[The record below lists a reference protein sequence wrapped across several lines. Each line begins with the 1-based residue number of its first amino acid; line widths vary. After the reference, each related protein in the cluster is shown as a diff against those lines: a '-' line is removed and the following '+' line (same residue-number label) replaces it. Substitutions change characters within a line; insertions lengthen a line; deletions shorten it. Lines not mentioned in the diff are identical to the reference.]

1 MKCLVTKLNGSVN
14 ASLPMLGMYS
24 VYAKATSANSHFY
37 LSVKNGQSVTVKS
50 DIAFDAKNGDHNGP
64 TTTLASSVKEFVFTY
79 NAEGNNY
86 FYVSCPNNGKENLF
100 YISKNNTTSIS
111 DKTESSKVLNIKLNI
126 QADTFKFNPDL
137 QTLNVS
143 KIIGDFSVID
153 CANLKVLKVIE
164 TEGNVPIELL
174 RNITTLNI
182 SGSKNNAKLDLSSL
196 SGEYGSK
203 LTNFQFYNTKNITG
217 DILEWAKRM
226 QQAGRTSGTLQVQG
240 VTSNAT
246 IGEYSWSAKDKIITF
261 SESDCTVTDKD

>member
-50 DIAFDAKNGDHNGP
+50 DIAFDAKNGDYNKP

-86 FYVSCPNNGKENLF
+86 FYVSCPNNGKENL
-100 YISKNNTTSIS
+100 
-111 DKTESSKVLNIKLNI
+111 LNIELNI

-137 QTLNVS
+137 QTLNVN
-143 KIIGDFSVID
+143 KIIGDFSEIG
-153 CANLKVLKVIE
+153 CANLEVLKVIE

-174 RNITTLNI
+174 RNITTLI
-182 SGSKNNAKLDLSSL
+182 IPGIKNNAKLDLSSL
-196 SGEYGSK
+196 SGKYGSK
-203 LTNFQFYNTKNITG
+203 LTNFQFYSNNRITG
-217 DILEWAKRM
+217 DVLEWAKRM
-226 QQAGRTSGTLQVQG
+226 QQAGRTSGTLIVQG
-240 VTSNAT
+240 ISSKAT
-246 IGEYSWSAKDKIITF
+246 IGEYSWGDNDKIITF
-261 SESDCTVTDKD
+261 SESGCTVTDKD